1 MEVPS
6 HDGLLPGIPGKRC
19 AHCNTQTTPL
29 WRNGPDGPKTL
40 CNACGVRD
48 NRRHAKVRP
57 PPRNPENNPSRLPDD
72 AWGHFFFSGT
82 LVDGGVAPTDPR
94 APSPHLAPQQN
105 RNANARPRPRKPQAR
120 ENKPKVAADGTPLV
134 GGNRPKRVASAPMFL
149 GSEEL
154 EAGGGRRSARWNAGL
169 LTKRAK
175 LEAQQHAAQK
185 AARRANAMEMDL
197 DADGNIRLPSFT
209 TVADYDESSMSGFAP
224 PAGYIRARPHTL
236 AGRFEPNGPAPMYTA
251 TSEDRAW
258 LAAVNRDRAADAER
272 VRERELETL
281 FDVFEEASWH
291 AGAMVPSAPAAYD
304 ILGYGETS
312 VAEAEAAVKSAR
324 SMPEFD
330 LSWAEAE
337 GDLLSPAAGRA
348 PAWDVSHDAFGAIA
362 KGGRSND
369 DDDAVDPAPRRDV
382 VDSPPVTPT
391 GSVEPGDYAGVGAPR
406 SDQDPSETNA
416 GLSPGSARSAGSAS
430 VDADGTDADTDGDT
444 DAEIDAAGAAVDDD
458 ESADGLGNGKSSDL
472 VTRGGKVRATRS
484 RALKAKATRATTTA
498 TKKSSKKVV
507 NTSLK
512 KVNRGASELRKKGPI
527 NRAAEKNNTKL
538 GGDKNSKHN
547 NKQTTIKTTTT
558 TSKVAKQRAGA
569 PAPKRIPN
577 GPTFDDA
584 DLVYAYYRELRLRN
598 GGRALLPRFECPA
611 PPSYRARAQLGGNK
625 EVCDDNGQDDD
636 RATKTIFEPDQYQF
650 VLGYEG
656 VRRQQ
661 RERAARCEAIAAAAR
676 RRRRRA
682 CFNPAASKRR
692 RKQQAAMEVAI
703 EAPLTVVHEPLFAEP
718 DPEPD
723 RDGDSNAGH
732 DPSDPSDAFD
742 ADVFK
747 IDRSECVESEWES
760 DDDVPLATLHG
771 DGREPTLAE
780 LLARTKRDADTQ
792 LKKASIALERP
803 CPTVSSPGIPDSVMN
818 RLSKAANEVM
828 SRIVGLKP
836 TPMQPFTHGLSTP
849 DTTPRKPRKVHRFK
863 PVELDSLK
871 EGASVKVEA

>member
-1 MEVPS
+1 M
-6 HDGLLPGIPGKRC
+6 
-19 AHCNTQTTPL
+19 
-29 WRNGPDGPKTL
+29 
-40 CNACGVRD
+40 
-48 NRRHAKVRP
+48 
-57 PPRNPENNPSRLPDD
+57 
-72 AWGHFFFSGT
+72 
-82 LVDGGVAPTDPR
+82 
-94 APSPHLAPQQN
+94 
-105 RNANARPRPRKPQAR
+105 
-120 ENKPKVAADGTPLV
+120 
-134 GGNRPKRVASAPMFL
+134 
-149 GSEEL
+149 
-154 EAGGGRRSARWNAGL
+154 
-169 LTKRAK
+169 
-175 LEAQQHAAQK
+175 
-185 AARRANAMEMDL
+185 
-197 DADGNIRLPSFT
+197 
-209 TVADYDESSMSGFAP
+209 
-224 PAGYIRARPHTL
+224 
-236 AGRFEPNGPAPMYTA
+236 
-251 TSEDRAW
+251 
-258 LAAVNRDRAADAER
+258 
-272 VRERELETL
+272 
-281 FDVFEEASWH
+281 
-291 AGAMVPSAPAAYD
+291 
-304 ILGYGETS
+304 
-312 VAEAEAAVKSAR
+312 
-324 SMPEFD
+324 
-330 LSWAEAE
+330 
-337 GDLLSPAAGRA
+337 
-348 PAWDVSHDAFGAIA
+348 
-362 KGGRSND
+362 
-369 DDDAVDPAPRRDV
+369 
-382 VDSPPVTPT
+382 
-391 GSVEPGDYAGVGAPR
+391 
-406 SDQDPSETNA
+406 
-416 GLSPGSARSAGSAS
+416 
-430 VDADGTDADTDGDT
+430 
-444 DAEIDAAGAAVDDD
+444 
-458 ESADGLGNGKSSDL
+458 
-472 VTRGGKVRATRS
+472 
-484 RALKAKATRATTTA
+484 
-498 TKKSSKKVV
+498 

-527 NRAAEKNNTKL
+527 NRTAEKNNTKL

-558 TSKVAKQRAGA
+558 TSKVAKQRAGRQ
-569 PAPKRIPN
+569 PPSGSPTVPPLTTRISCT
-577 GPTFDDA
+577 PTTA
-584 DLVYAYYRELRLRN
+584 SSGRN

-650 VLGYEG
+650 RAR
-656 VRRQQ
+656 VRG
-661 RERAARCEAIAAAAR
+661 CPPAAAR
-676 RRRRRA
+676 AGGSMRGHRRRRARRRRRA

-723 RDGDSNAGH
+723 RDGDSNAA

>member
-1 MEVPS
+1 
-6 HDGLLPGIPGKRC
+6 
-19 AHCNTQTTPL
+19 
-29 WRNGPDGPKTL
+29 
-40 CNACGVRD
+40 
-48 NRRHAKVRP
+48 
-57 PPRNPENNPSRLPDD
+57 
-72 AWGHFFFSGT
+72 
-82 LVDGGVAPTDPR
+82 
-94 APSPHLAPQQN
+94 
-105 RNANARPRPRKPQAR
+105 
-120 ENKPKVAADGTPLV
+120 
-134 GGNRPKRVASAPMFL
+134 MFL

-209 TVADYDESSMSGFAP
+209 TIAGYDESSMSGFAP

-236 AGRFEPNGPAPMYTA
+236 SGRFEPNGPAPMYTA

-272 VRERELETL
+272 VREHELETL

-348 PAWDVSHDAFGAIA
+348 PAWDVSHDAFGAIHT
-362 KGGRSND
+362 KGGRSN
-369 DDDAVDPAPRRDV
+369 DDDAVDPAPRRDI

-406 SDQDPSETNA
+406 SDQDPSETNGP

-444 DAEIDAAGAAVDDD
+444 DAEIDAAGAAADDD

-527 NRAAEKNNTKL
+527 NHTAEKNNTKL

-547 NKQTTIKTTTT
+547 NKQTTTKTTTT
-558 TSKVAKQRAGA
+558 TTGKVAKQRAGA

-577 GPTFDDA
+577 GPTFEDA

-625 EVCDDNGQDDD
+625 EVCDDNGGDDD

-723 RDGDSNAGH
+723 YRDGDFNAA

-742 ADVFK
+742 ADADVFK
-747 IDRSECVESEWES
+747 MHRSECVESEWES

-836 TPMQPFTHGLSTP
+836 TPMQPFTHGLCTP

>member
-1 MEVPS
+1 M
-6 HDGLLPGIPGKRC
+6 
-19 AHCNTQTTPL
+19 
-29 WRNGPDGPKTL
+29 
-40 CNACGVRD
+40 
-48 NRRHAKVRP
+48 
-57 PPRNPENNPSRLPDD
+57 
-72 AWGHFFFSGT
+72 
-82 LVDGGVAPTDPR
+82 
-94 APSPHLAPQQN
+94 
-105 RNANARPRPRKPQAR
+105 
-120 ENKPKVAADGTPLV
+120 
-134 GGNRPKRVASAPMFL
+134 
-149 GSEEL
+149 
-154 EAGGGRRSARWNAGL
+154 
-169 LTKRAK
+169 
-175 LEAQQHAAQK
+175 
-185 AARRANAMEMDL
+185 
-197 DADGNIRLPSFT
+197 
-209 TVADYDESSMSGFAP
+209 
-224 PAGYIRARPHTL
+224 
-236 AGRFEPNGPAPMYTA
+236 
-251 TSEDRAW
+251 
-258 LAAVNRDRAADAER
+258 
-272 VRERELETL
+272 
-281 FDVFEEASWH
+281 
-291 AGAMVPSAPAAYD
+291 
-304 ILGYGETS
+304 
-312 VAEAEAAVKSAR
+312 
-324 SMPEFD
+324 
-330 LSWAEAE
+330 
-337 GDLLSPAAGRA
+337 
-348 PAWDVSHDAFGAIA
+348 
-362 KGGRSND
+362 
-369 DDDAVDPAPRRDV
+369 
-382 VDSPPVTPT
+382 
-391 GSVEPGDYAGVGAPR
+391 EPGDYAGVGAPR

-558 TSKVAKQRAGA
+558 TGKVAKQRAGA
-569 PAPKRIPN
+569 AAPKRIPN
-577 GPTFDDA
+577 GPTFEDA

>member
-1 MEVPS
+1 M
-6 HDGLLPGIPGKRC
+6 
-19 AHCNTQTTPL
+19 
-29 WRNGPDGPKTL
+29 
-40 CNACGVRD
+40 
-48 NRRHAKVRP
+48 
-57 PPRNPENNPSRLPDD
+57 
-72 AWGHFFFSGT
+72 
-82 LVDGGVAPTDPR
+82 
-94 APSPHLAPQQN
+94 
-105 RNANARPRPRKPQAR
+105 
-120 ENKPKVAADGTPLV
+120 
-134 GGNRPKRVASAPMFL
+134 
-149 GSEEL
+149 
-154 EAGGGRRSARWNAGL
+154 
-169 LTKRAK
+169 
-175 LEAQQHAAQK
+175 
-185 AARRANAMEMDL
+185 
-197 DADGNIRLPSFT
+197 
-209 TVADYDESSMSGFAP
+209 
-224 PAGYIRARPHTL
+224 
-236 AGRFEPNGPAPMYTA
+236 
-251 TSEDRAW
+251 
-258 LAAVNRDRAADAER
+258 
-272 VRERELETL
+272 
-281 FDVFEEASWH
+281 
-291 AGAMVPSAPAAYD
+291 
-304 ILGYGETS
+304 
-312 VAEAEAAVKSAR
+312 
-324 SMPEFD
+324 
-330 LSWAEAE
+330 
-337 GDLLSPAAGRA
+337 
-348 PAWDVSHDAFGAIA
+348 
-362 KGGRSND
+362 
-369 DDDAVDPAPRRDV
+369 
-382 VDSPPVTPT
+382 
-391 GSVEPGDYAGVGAPR
+391 
-406 SDQDPSETNA
+406 
-416 GLSPGSARSAGSAS
+416 
-430 VDADGTDADTDGDT
+430 
-444 DAEIDAAGAAVDDD
+444 
-458 ESADGLGNGKSSDL
+458 
-472 VTRGGKVRATRS
+472 RATRS

-527 NRAAEKNNTKL
+527 NRTAEKNNTKL

-558 TSKVAKQRAGA
+558 TGKVAKQRAGA

>member
-1 MEVPS
+1 
-6 HDGLLPGIPGKRC
+6 
-19 AHCNTQTTPL
+19 
-29 WRNGPDGPKTL
+29 
-40 CNACGVRD
+40 
-48 NRRHAKVRP
+48 
-57 PPRNPENNPSRLPDD
+57 
-72 AWGHFFFSGT
+72 
-82 LVDGGVAPTDPR
+82 
-94 APSPHLAPQQN
+94 
-105 RNANARPRPRKPQAR
+105 
-120 ENKPKVAADGTPLV
+120 
-134 GGNRPKRVASAPMFL
+134 MFL

-154 EAGGGRRSARWNAGL
+154 EAGGGRRSSRWNAGL

-185 AARRANAMEMDL
+185 AARRANSHMEMDL
-197 DADGNIRLPSFT
+197 DADGNIRLPSFAA
-209 TVADYDESSMSGFAP
+209 VADYDENSMSGYNP

-251 TSEDRAW
+251 TSEDNAW
-258 LAAVNRDRAADAER
+258 LAAVNRDRAADADGII
-272 VRERELETL
+272 RERELETL

-362 KGGRSND
+362 KGSNPD
-369 DDDAVDPAPRRDV
+369 VLTHPTREGGSDV

-406 SDQDPSETNA
+406 SDRDPSETN
-416 GLSPGSARSAGSAS
+416 GPNPDSPGSARSAGSDGS
-430 VDADGTDADTDGDT
+430 VDAAATDASDASDGDD
-444 DAEIDAAGAAVDDD
+444 DAEVDAAAAAEDD

-484 RALKAKATRATTTA
+484 RALKAKATRATTA

-527 NRAAEKNNTKL
+527 NNPAEKNNAKL

-547 NKQTTIKTTTT
+547 NKQTTTKSSTTTT
-558 TSKVAKQRAGA
+558 TTTTTTTGKVAKQRARA

-577 GPTFDDA
+577 GPTFEDA

-598 GGRALLPRFECPA
+598 DGRALLPRFECPA
-611 PPSYRARAQLGGNK
+611 PPSYRARAQLGGTK
-625 EVCDDNGQDDD
+625 EACDDNGQDDD
-636 RATKTIFEPDQYQF
+636 RAIFEPDQYQF

-718 DPEPD
+718 DPLYAEPDPEPD
-723 RDGDSNAGH
+723 RDG
-732 DPSDPSDAFD
+732 SDGSAALDTPCT
-742 ADVFK
+742 VFK
-747 IDRSECVESEWES
+747 MESAVESEWES

-771 DGREPTLAE
+771 DREPTLAE

-828 SRIVGLKP
+828 NRIVGLKP
-836 TPMQPFTHGLSTP
+836 TPLPAFHMHTP

-871 EGASVKVEA
+871 AASVKVEA

>member
-1 MEVPS
+1 
-6 HDGLLPGIPGKRC
+6 
-19 AHCNTQTTPL
+19 
-29 WRNGPDGPKTL
+29 
-40 CNACGVRD
+40 
-48 NRRHAKVRP
+48 
-57 PPRNPENNPSRLPDD
+57 
-72 AWGHFFFSGT
+72 
-82 LVDGGVAPTDPR
+82 
-94 APSPHLAPQQN
+94 
-105 RNANARPRPRKPQAR
+105 
-120 ENKPKVAADGTPLV
+120 
-134 GGNRPKRVASAPMFL
+134 
-149 GSEEL
+149 
-154 EAGGGRRSARWNAGL
+154 
-169 LTKRAK
+169 
-175 LEAQQHAAQK
+175 
-185 AARRANAMEMDL
+185 MEMDL

-324 SMPEFD
+324 PCPSLTSRGRRRRGTCSRP
-330 LSWAEAE
+330 S
-337 GDLLSPAAGRA
+337 AGRA

-391 GSVEPGDYAGVGAPR
+391 GSLEPGDYAGGGAPI
-406 SDQDPSETNA
+406 
-416 GLSPGSARSAGSAS
+416 GPGSERDERGSLARVCSPAVRVG
-430 VDADGTDADTDGDT
+430 GRGRHLADTDGDT

-527 NRAAEKNNTKL
+527 NRTPRRTTPSSAATKTQNTTTNKQPSRRRRRRARWSSSARGRQPPSGSPTVPPLKTRISCTPTTASSGFATAGARSFPGSRPRAAE
-538 GGDKNSKHN
+538 
-547 NKQTTIKTTTT
+547 
-558 TSKVAKQRAGA
+558 RPA
-569 PAPKRIPN
+569 PARSSAA
-577 GPTFDDA
+577 T
-584 DLVYAYYRELRLRN
+584 R
-598 GGRALLPRFECPA
+598 
-611 PPSYRARAQLGGNK
+611 

-682 CFNPAASKRR
+682 CFNPAASKPS
-692 RKQQAAMEVAI
+692 QAAGCHGGGHRGA
-703 EAPLTVVHEPLFAEP
+703 ADGGARTPL
-718 DPEPD
+718 
-723 RDGDSNAGH
+723 RRAGSRAG
-732 DPSDPSDAFD
+732 PRRGFQRRTTRPTPSDAFD

-780 LLARTKRDADTQ
+780 LLART
-792 LKKASIALERP
+792 
-803 CPTVSSPGIPDSVMN
+803 
-818 RLSKAANEVM
+818 AARRGHPAQE
-828 SRIVGLKP
+828 G
-836 TPMQPFTHGLSTP
+836 
-849 DTTPRKPRKVHRFK
+849 VHRARDGRARRYRRRVS
-863 PVELDSLK
+863 PT
-871 EGASVKVEA
+871 AS

>member
-1 MEVPS
+1 M
-6 HDGLLPGIPGKRC
+6 
-19 AHCNTQTTPL
+19 
-29 WRNGPDGPKTL
+29 
-40 CNACGVRD
+40 
-48 NRRHAKVRP
+48 
-57 PPRNPENNPSRLPDD
+57 
-72 AWGHFFFSGT
+72 
-82 LVDGGVAPTDPR
+82 
-94 APSPHLAPQQN
+94 
-105 RNANARPRPRKPQAR
+105 
-120 ENKPKVAADGTPLV
+120 
-134 GGNRPKRVASAPMFL
+134 
-149 GSEEL
+149 
-154 EAGGGRRSARWNAGL
+154 
-169 LTKRAK
+169 
-175 LEAQQHAAQK
+175 
-185 AARRANAMEMDL
+185 
-197 DADGNIRLPSFT
+197 
-209 TVADYDESSMSGFAP
+209 
-224 PAGYIRARPHTL
+224 
-236 AGRFEPNGPAPMYTA
+236 
-251 TSEDRAW
+251 
-258 LAAVNRDRAADAER
+258 
-272 VRERELETL
+272 
-281 FDVFEEASWH
+281 
-291 AGAMVPSAPAAYD
+291 
-304 ILGYGETS
+304 
-312 VAEAEAAVKSAR
+312 
-324 SMPEFD
+324 
-330 LSWAEAE
+330 
-337 GDLLSPAAGRA
+337 
-348 PAWDVSHDAFGAIA
+348 
-362 KGGRSND
+362 
-369 DDDAVDPAPRRDV
+369 
-382 VDSPPVTPT
+382 
-391 GSVEPGDYAGVGAPR
+391 EPGDYAGVGAPR

-416 GLSPGSARSAGSAS
+416 GLSPGSGSPGSAS

-444 DAEIDAAGAAVDDD
+444 DADTDAAATVDDD

-472 VTRGGKVRATRS
+472 VTRGGTVRATRS
-484 RALKAKATRATTTA
+484 RALKAKATRATTA
-498 TKKSSKKVV
+498 TKKYSKKVV

-527 NRAAEKNNTKL
+527 NHTAEKNDTKL

-547 NKQTTIKTTTT
+547 NKQTTTKTTTT
-558 TSKVAKQRAGA
+558 TTGKVAKQR
-569 PAPKRIPN
+569 APKRIPN
-577 GPTFDDA
+577 GPTFEDA
-584 DLVYAYYRELRLRN
+584 DLVYAHYRELRLRN

-771 DGREPTLAE
+771 DREPTLAE

-836 TPMQPFTHGLSTP
+836 TPPPPFHGLSTP